1 MVRIIVYAHNR
12 SQEDDLVAHFSS
24 LDMNY
29 GCTSIILWS
38 LGELLNSLRYSL
50 FDETIVVIFVRDS
63 AMLLDIIDEVAI
75 MKRFKLLILLPNDD
89 QELLRLGHR
98 LYPRFM
104 TVKDGGYTEIKEV
117 LSTMIQNIMKSGLT
131 KEGKCNDTQ

>member
-12 SQEDDLVAHFSS
+12 SQEDNLVAHFSS
-24 LDMNY
+24 LDMYY
-29 GCTSIILWS
+29 GCTTIILWS
-38 LGELLNSLRYSL
+38 LGELLDILRSSL
-50 FDETIVVIFVRDS
+50 FDETIIVIYARDR

-75 MKRFKLLILLPNDD
+75 MKRFKLLIMLPNDD

-117 LSTMIQNIMKSGLT
+117 LSTMIQNIMKSGAI
-131 KEGKCNDTQ
+131 KEGKYNDTQ

>member
-24 LDMNY
+24 LDMHY
-29 GCTSIILWS
+29 GCTTIILWS
-38 LGELLNSLRYSL
+38 LGELLNSLRSSL
-50 FDETIVVIFVRDS
+50 FDETIIVIYVRDR

-75 MKRFKLLILLPNDD
+75 MKRFKLLILLPNDNS
-89 QELLRLGHR
+89 ELLRLGHS

-104 TVKDGGYTEIKEV
+104 TVKNGGYTEINEV
-117 LSTMIQNIMKSGLT
+117 LNTMLHNIFKQGAT
-131 KEGKCNDTQ
+131 KEGEKK